1 MVMTADNRHKNPIWK
16 FISKYYIYILSTG
29 IPALIMLGVWII
41 AKIGPG
47 GRSLIIVDGL
57 HQYIPFFA
65 DYYGKLKSFDQLFYS
80 FHEGMG
86 TNFLALWSYY
96 LASPLNLLI
105 LFFPK
110 NQLNTAVSLIVTL
123 KIIASGWTFAYAS
136 LHRRHV
142 KYQHP
147 GVIPLAVA
155 YAMSN
160 YVIGY
165 YWNVMWMD
173 CIFILPLIVLGYDY
187 LVEKKDPRLYIF
199 TLAYALFC
207 NYYIGFMVCIFLVLW
222 ALFYHYD
229 DLKQLGRSAWMFAL
243 SSLLSGA
250 LAAIVMV
257 PAYKGI
263 MQTASA
269 KRSLPGFDQYG
280 SYVDILQTHFLF
292 TEPINN
298 QVADGGTNLYSG
310 MFTLFLLLIYLLSK
324 EFKLTDKLRRV
335 ILLAIFYVSFNTEIL
350 NYIWHGFHNQYGIP
364 NRFSFLYT
372 FVLLWIGYE
381 VLLRLRRI
389 SALAVA
395 LSGAGCLGLI
405 ILCFKQSAEPFSKNQ
420 YLYLAGI
427 ILVYTLIT
435 LFYNYR
441 KEKGKIW
448 RAILAGLMTVEMT
461 GGAIF
466 GWYSNGTVDVDYYFH
481 DTDEVAEV
489 VQALQSEDD
498 SFYRMELGH
507 RRMLDEPTWHNLN
520 CVTLFGSTARG
531 DVVTAM
537 GRLGFYTGANEYLYQ
552 GATPLT
558 NAITGVKYVLYRE
571 GDYNNNQLSFKMTQN
586 NISVYENPWQ
596 LPVGFAVSRDLIDQR
611 MTGTYFDVE
620 NEYARAAT
628 EIDAPLFTKVLPT
641 ITAGADTSI
650 VTVTD
655 NIVAYSNHTSNS
667 ELISMSMVVPEDMD
681 LYLDVSG
688 GNVRQIKFFMDDQL
702 LADDRF
708 QGQAFYIGYVTKGQ
722 ELTFQFKLNDG
733 SQSGAITIHA
743 ASFDNSV
750 WSAVYDKLRE
760 HVIELDEYDTNYFRG
775 TIETV
780 EDQAVFFSIPYEE
793 GWTVKVDG
801 EEVIAERVFDAFIAV
816 PLEAGTHEIELH
828 YVSEGF
834 YLGVAVS
841 IAGILLLAA
850 YLYLLKQ
857 LRKKWE
863 LVAVAEHELEEPEGS
878 LEGRNEE
885 DHEDSLED
893 LQEEGLEGGI
903 EKLQEEGLEGR
914 KEEDCLE
921 KTGADRS
928 ESKLGE

>member
-1 MVMTADNRHKNPIWK
+1 MAADNRHKNPIWNY
-16 FISKYYIYILSTG
+16 ISKYYIYILSTG

-110 NQLNTAVSLIVTL
+110 NQLNMAVSLIVTL
-123 KIIASGWTFAYAS
+123 KIIASGWTFAYAA
-136 LHRRHV
+136 LHRRYV

-173 CIFILPLIVLGYDY
+173 CIFILPLIVLGYDH

-207 NYYIGFMVCIFLVLW
+207 NYYIGFMICIFLVLW

-250 LAAIVMV
+250 LAAVVLV

-335 ILLAIFYVSFNTEIL
+335 ILLAVFFVSFNTEIL

-389 SALAVA
+389 SVFAIA

-405 ILCFKQSAEPFSKNQ
+405 ILCFKQSSEPFSKNH

-427 ILVYTLIT
+427 ILIYTLIA

-461 GGAIF
+461 GGAVF

-481 DTDEVAEV
+481 DTNEVAEV
-489 VQALQSEDD
+489 VQTLQSEDD

-507 RRMLDEPTWHNLN
+507 RRMLDEPTWHDLN

-558 NAITGVKYVLYRE
+558 NAITGVKYVLYRQ
-571 GDYNNNQLSFKMTQN
+571 GDYNNNQLSFKTMQN
-586 NISVYENPWQ
+586 EISVYENPWQ
-596 LPVGFAVSRDLIDQR
+596 LPVGFAVDRALIDQG

-628 EIDAPLFTKVLPT
+628 GIDTPLFTKVYPD
-641 ITAGADTSI
+641 ITAGADEST

-655 NIVAYSNHTSNS
+655 NVVDYSNHTSNS
-667 ELISMSMVVPEDMD
+667 ELISMSMVIPEDMD
-681 LYLDVSG
+681 LYLDISG
-688 GNVRQIKFFMDDQL
+688 GNVRQIKFFIDDQL

-708 QGQAFYIGYVTKGQ
+708 QGQAFHIGYVTKGQ

-733 SQSGAITIHA
+733 SQSGSITIHA
-743 ASFDNSV
+743 ASFDNHA
-750 WSAVYDKLRE
+750 WEEVYDKLSE
-760 HVIELDEYDTNYFRG
+760 HGIHLEEYDTNYFRG
-775 TIETV
+775 TIETE

-801 EEVIAERVFDAFIAV
+801 EEVVADRVFDAFLAV

-841 IAGILLLAA
+841 IAGVLLLTA
-850 YLYLLKQ
+850 YLYMLKQ

-863 LVAVAEHELEEPEGS
+863 LEAEAERELEEPEGS
-878 LEGRNEE
+878 LEGMYEE
-885 DHEDSLED
+885 VQEDSLED
-893 LQEEGLEGGI
+893 LQEEGLEG
-903 EKLQEEGLEGR
+903 R
-914 KEEDCLE
+914 KEEYSLGE
-921 KTGADRS
+921 GRS
-928 ESKLGE
+928 ENKLGK